1 VDITT
6 LGIGIDSR
14 EVHEGKRALDDFS
27 DAAKKAEGS
36 AAGVGDG
43 AKKGAGGVKDLG
55 DEMTKSM
62 TKGLLAADTIKK
74 GVEDVI
80 KTVKE
85 LYALM
90 TEVGDY
96 QDLADMTGASAVN
109 IAKMQTAADVA
120 GVSMNGL
127 AGYMN
132 QMTRVLSSTDEESDK
147 AAKALQRIG
156 LNYKDFLNM
165 DPADRMSALG
175 QAMANYGDSAAKT
188 EVLQALF
195 GRGAKDVA
203 KLLHELGDETDYTTN
218 LTREMIK
225 QQDAANDSSAKML
238 SQTRQYIQF
247 MISGASPAM
256 NAFKTALMG
265 TIAEMMGMSK
275 VSGEL
280 ASNQGIKD
288 FAIGAAK
295 FLALFVD
302 VVQAAVTLL
311 EVFVYSLQ
319 AVDKAL
325 GAFQKGGGGMD
336 AAKKAFEES
345 GEKIKKAWNRDLFST
360 TLDKALEKQLEA
372 EIRMMAEAGEE
383 QQKVGQGVTAAQQ
396 RELDKQKKAAEK
408 AAKDALKTAKW
419 LADEKAK
426 IDMEEFDNE
435 RKRDM
440 QEFEDKYKRDVAFLR
455 KSEQEQEKMD
465 SKNLENDA
473 KEVAKIHEKA
483 QALEEEVA
491 NHGKLKSEIAET
503 AIVRLE
509 EERIA
514 NEGNEARLIQI
525 DKEIFAMKRLRDAM
539 KGKEIQDAST
549 KAAKKAQEE
558 FEKAWEQVGQSLA
571 DQLMKGSLKAA
582 DLMKNLFKTL
592 ILRPAIMGAMSG
604 VGSSFMGGAVG
615 GATGGA
621 AGGGGGGGIMG
632 TAGSMVGSY
641 AGSALFGGVGTAAAS
656 TYTGAMAAGLPVAN
670 AVGMGA
676 GAGLAAVPV
685 AGWIALAVLA
695 AYYIYKKGG
704 GPKVEGSAG
713 YQAGDL
719 IGRSGSEMDP
729 QTMSAVKDLSAQY
742 RRMTTML
749 GSTNATAEF
758 GVGYSMDPRG
768 DAPSMVHIRTQFSEY
783 VNTEAGRTAEELA
796 KALAEGSAKVMVE
809 ALRNSGME
817 PQMLEYFDKITAGMT
832 DDAKLAAFEQV
843 AAVGQFWHQLQ
854 SSLGGTLKQFTN
866 ISLAAA
872 VSVAELSGGIQA
884 LSANVSTYAEHFL
897 KPAEQ
902 ESLKYQQIAATL
914 NEAGSGWVG
923 WSEALLRNYDK
934 DFFRKVVEG
943 LNLENEGDRMRYASL
958 MKVAGAFAELKEAAA
973 GAATAVETLAEKQ
986 AKALEKYND
995 ALDVLSDAYDRQK
1008 DVLIGTRDAMHDA
1021 TRSFLE
1027 FNDSLKVDE
1036 SLSTLDPASRM
1047 WELQNQYGA
1056 ARNKAEAGNYQA
1068 EDVARMQET
1077 ARALLQGGREYYG
1090 SGEGYTELFNQITK
1104 EMEGA
1109 AYQTK
1114 MRENYAEA
1122 SLKNLELSVGYLVN
1136 IDNHL
1141 IDVYTALTQFL
1152 SARNDLYMLG
1162 YPHAEGLSRVPFNN
1176 YPALLHQDE
1185 MVLPQNESA
1194 FIRGLPDFSGELR
1207 ALRQEVSALRRENRQ
1222 DAGNTI
1228 GATFTAAQQSAQ
1240 VQSEA
1245 TIRAARQ
1252 RNYQSRSRPVLA

>member
-14 EVHEGKRALDDFS
+14 QVDDGKKALDDFTQS
-27 DAAKKAEGS
+27 ADKAEKA
-36 AAGVGDG
+36 AAGVGEG
-43 AKKGAGGVKDLG
+43 AKKGAAGAKDAGDSMAASFMKGMLGAQAIEKAVELAIDAVKQ
-55 DEMTKSM
+55 
-62 TKGLLAADTIKK
+62 
-74 GVEDVI
+74 
-80 KTVKE
+80 
-85 LYALM
+85 LYSLM
-90 TEVGDY
+90 MEAGEY
-96 QDLADMTGASAVN
+96 ADLADMTGASAVN
-109 IAKMQTAADVA
+109 MAKLQVAADIA
-120 GVSMNGL
+120 GVSMQGM
-127 AGYMN
+127 AGYLN
-132 QMTRVLSSTDEESDK
+132 QLTRVLSKTDEDSDK
-147 AAKALQRIG
+147 AARALARYGISMEDIRDLDPAEQFAKIG
-156 LNYKDFLNM
+156 LEMGKY
-165 DPADRMSALG
+165 A
-175 QAMANYGDSAAKT
+175 DSAQKT
-188 EVLQALF
+188 ADMQVLM
-195 GRGAKDVA
+195 GRGAKEAIKALKVLSDGTKFHTDLTEEMIARTDMMSDSQAEFTARSRAAIQTVMTGFIPGLSALKGAIGDTALEMLGLGSKTDLLGANKGIEKFVTEGIKFIIGFTVPFELLGRLIEGAISAVRALAEASMAVA
-203 KLLHELGDETDYTTN
+203 KLDWGGVVKAAEGHLDRLKELSE
-218 LTREMIK
+218 R
-225 QQDAANDSSAKML
+225 
-238 SQTRQYIQF
+238 
-247 MISGASPAM
+247 
-256 NAFKTALMG
+256 
-265 TIAEMMGMSK
+265 
-275 VSGEL
+275 
-280 ASNQGIKD
+280 
-288 FAIGAAK
+288 K
-295 FLALFVD
+295 FL
-302 VVQAAVTLL
+302 
-311 EVFVYSLQ
+311 
-319 AVDKAL
+319 
-325 GAFQKGGGGMD
+325 
-336 AAKKAFEES
+336 
-345 GEKIKKAWNRDLFST
+345 GEKFQANLDAQTAAIAAASEEKKKIIVGET
-360 TLDKALEKQLEA
+360 EA
-372 EIRMMAEAGEE
+372 EIKARKEA
-383 QQKVGQGVTAAQQ
+383 QKAM
-396 RELDKQKKAAEK
+396 EK
-408 AAKDALKTAKW
+408 AAKEAAKTAKW
-419 LADEKAK
+419 LADERAK
-426 IDMEEFDNE
+426 IDMEEFDKE
-435 RKRDM
+435 RARDM
-440 QEFEDKYKRDVAFLR
+440 AEFEDKYKREVAFMR
-455 KSEQEQEKMD
+455 KSEEEQTKMD

-473 KEVAKIHEKA
+473 KEVVKIHEKA
-483 QALEEEVA
+483 QALEEEIA

-514 NEGNEARLIQI
+514 EEGNEARLIQI

-539 KGKEIQDAST
+539 KGHELQDAAT
-549 KAAKKAQEE
+549 KAAKKAQDE
-558 FEKAWEQVGQSLA
+558 FEKAWEQVGQSLS

-592 ILRPAIMGAMSG
+592 VLRPMIMGAISG
-604 VGSSFMGGAVG
+604 AGSSFMSGAVG

-621 AGGGGGGGIMG
+621 AGGGGGGIMG

-1152 SARNDLYMLG
+1152 SARNDLYTLG

-1176 YPALLHQDE
+1176 YPALLHKEE
-1185 MVLPQNESA
+1185 MVLPAQDSA
-1194 FIRGLPDFSGELR
+1194 FLRGLPDFSGELR
-1207 ALRQEVSALRRENRQ
+1207 ALRQEVTALRKENRQ

-1228 GATFTAAQQSAQ
+1228 GATFTAAQQAAE

-1252 RNYQSRSRPVLA
+1252 RVYQSRSRPVLA